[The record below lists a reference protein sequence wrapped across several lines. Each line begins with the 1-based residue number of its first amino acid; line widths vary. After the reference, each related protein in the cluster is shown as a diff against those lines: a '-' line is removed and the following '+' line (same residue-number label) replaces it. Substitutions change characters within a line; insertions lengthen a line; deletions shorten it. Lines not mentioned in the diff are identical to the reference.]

1 MISATGVL
9 RLLPCISHLKFKCN
23 EIYYYYYYFLH
34 RQQKQNIQNKHLVAK
49 ETAPMSNLLH
59 LSNSAPEEYKAANRI
74 LIFETTSGKL
84 PAEQPTSKSTS
95 TKDKQWNYTTEQYL
109 WTSMM

>member
-1 MISATGVL
+1 MISATGIL
-9 RLLPCISHLKFKCN
+9 WLLPCISYLKFKCN
-23 EIYYYYYYFLH
+23 EIYLFLH

-84 PAEQPTSKSTS
+84 PADQPTSKSTS